1 MKLSKE
7 TLNIFK
13 NYSTINSNI
22 LVNPGNTISTV
33 TPAKNLM
40 AEAKVAETF
49 DVEFGVWDLSKFLGT
64 ISLFQDPDFEF
75 NKEFVLIRSGTGS
88 CVKYYY
94 AEPSLLT
101 VPTKKVQMP
110 ETVVSFN
117 LTESSFSEIQRA
129 SSVLQL
135 PDLSIQSKD
144 GVILAV
150 VIDGSDPS
158 SNDYSI
164 ELGLNE
170 TGANFDFRFKIEN
183 LKFIPGDYTV
193 NITEKI
199 VSEFVNTSVDLTY
212 WVALESSSTYI
223 G

>member
-75 NKEFVLIRSGTGS
+75 NKKFVLIRSGTGS